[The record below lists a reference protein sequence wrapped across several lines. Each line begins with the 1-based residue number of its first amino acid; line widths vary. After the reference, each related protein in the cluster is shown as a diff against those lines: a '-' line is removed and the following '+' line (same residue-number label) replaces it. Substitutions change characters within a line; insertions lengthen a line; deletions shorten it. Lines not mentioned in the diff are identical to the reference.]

1 MYPVDQVA
9 KSSNF
14 RMRLFVKIL
23 DFIFTIHLFV
33 LFLFPFLLEFFLFP
47 ITIIIF
53 SQHLVEN
60 LVALENSHRL
70 IIAWFT
76 FAKIF
81 VLNDSEQPR

>member
-1 MYPVDQVA
+1 MYPVDQFA
-9 KSSNF
+9 KSTNF

-23 DFIFTIHLFV
+23 DFILPFTYIRA
-33 LFLFPFLLEFFLFP
+33 FPFSFFVGIFFVP
-47 ITIIIF
+47 NYNYNF

-60 LVALENSHRL
+60 LVALKNSHRL

-81 VLNDSEQPR
+81 VLKNSKQPR